1 MRVSIRI
8 LIVDDEKTLVYYL
21 RQTLQLELPDSTID
35 TAYSGEEALSLLA
48 GRSYDLI
55 LADMRMPGFDGLALI
70 RGVRYV
76 DPQVPIILMTGFG
89 NTALEREAQQLGVDH
104 YVDKPFD
111 VAELMTTVH
120 KLLGQEANAD
130 E

>member
-1 MRVSIRI
+1 MSIRI

-55 LADMRMPGFDGLALI
+55 LADMRMPGFDGLALS
-70 RGVRYV
+70 
-76 DPQVPIILMTGFG
+76 
-89 NTALEREAQQLGVDH
+89 NTALEREAKQLGVDH
-104 YVDKPFD
+104 NVDKPFD

-120 KLLGQEANAD
+120 QLLGQEANAD